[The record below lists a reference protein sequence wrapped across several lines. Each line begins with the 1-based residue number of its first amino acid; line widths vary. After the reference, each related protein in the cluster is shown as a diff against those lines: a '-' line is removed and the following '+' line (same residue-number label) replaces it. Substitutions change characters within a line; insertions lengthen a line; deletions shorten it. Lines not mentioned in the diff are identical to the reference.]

1 MMSKPVTKYEQ
12 MILDHTDEPWDK
24 KTADAIKDV
33 VDVDEMNEW
42 ASDLANDLY
51 FLVMDHVDKDK
62 FVEPDP
68 DSEVDGTRNTPKG
81 RELYYNIEDF
91 LKENWGKANE

>member
-1 MMSKPVTKYEQ
+1 MTE
-12 MILDHTDEPWDK
+12 
-24 KTADAIKDV
+24 
-33 VDVDEMNEW
+33 DEMNEW

-51 FLVMDHVDKDK
+51 FLVMDHVDRDK

-68 DSEVDGTRNTPKG
+68 DSEVNGTRNTPKG

-91 LKENWGKANE
+91 LKENWGKADE

>member
-1 MMSKPVTKYEQ
+1 MSKPVTKYEQ
-12 MILDHTDEPWDK
+12 MILDHTDEPLDK

-51 FLVMDHVDKDK
+51 FLVMDHVDRDK
-62 FVEPDP
+62 FIEPDP

-81 RELYYNIEDF
+81 RDLYYSIEDF
-91 LKENWGKANE
+91 LKEYWVKADE

>member
-1 MMSKPVTKYEQ
+1 
-12 MILDHTDEPWDK
+12 MIK
-24 KTADAIKDV
+24 
-33 VDVDEMNEW
+33 DEMNER

-68 DSEVDGTRNTPKG
+68 DSEVDGTRNTLKG
-81 RELYYNIEDF
+81 RQLYYNIEDF
-91 LKENWGKANE
+91 LKENWGKADE

>member
-1 MMSKPVTKYEQ
+1 MSKPVTKYEQ
-12 MILDHTDEPWDK
+12 MILDHTDEPLDK

-62 FVEPDP
+62 FIEPDP